1 MEFLMHLGSDIIG
14 LILSVLLL
22 AGYHY
27 YLWRKVRRNP
37 GYTIQALNSM
47 ARTAWVEEV
56 MANKA
61 KDVMAVQTLRN
72 STMAATFL
80 ASTAVLLIIGTL
92 TLSGQGDK
100 LDAVWHQLNIFG
112 AVSGALWATK
122 LLLLVLDF
130 LIAFLGFAM
139 SVRLY
144 NHVGYLINVPSRL
157 HDRITPHMVARHL
170 NLAGRFYSLGMR
182 AYYFAVPLVF
192 WLFGPHFML
201 AASVI
206 LVIALYYLD
215 RAQ

>member
-1 MEFLMHLGSDIIG
+1 MHLSDVVG
-14 LILSVLLL
+14 FVLSVLLL
-22 AGYHY
+22 AGYHS
-27 YLWRKVRRNP
+27 YLWRMVRRNP
-37 GYTIQALNSM
+37 DYTVQALNSM

-112 AVSGALWATK
+112 AVSGGLWATK

-130 LIAFLGFAM
+130 LVAFLGFAM

-157 HDRITPHMVARHL
+157 HARITPRMVAGHL

-192 WLFGPHFML
+192 WLFGPHFMV
-201 AASVI
+201 AATVV

-215 RAQ
+215 RAR

>member
-1 MEFLMHLGSDIIG
+1 MHLGSDIIG
-14 LILSVLLL
+14 FVLSVLLL

-37 GYTIQALNSM
+37 GYTVQALNSM

-112 AVSGALWATK
+112 EVSGGLWATK

-130 LIAFLGFAM
+130 LVAFLGFAM

-144 NHVGYLINVPSRL
+144 NHVGYLINVPSRV
-157 HDRITPHMVARHL
+157 HDRITPRLVARHL
-170 NLAGRFYSLGMR
+170 NLAGRFYSIGMR

-201 AASVI
+201 IATVV

>member
-1 MEFLMHLGSDIIG
+1 MHFGSDIIG
-14 LILSVLLL
+14 FVLSVLLL

-37 GYTIQALNSM
+37 GYTIQALNSI

-100 LDAVWHQLNIFG
+100 LDAVWHQLNVLG
-112 AVSGALWATK
+112 AVSGGLWATK

-130 LIAFLGFAM
+130 LVAFLGFAM

-144 NHVGYLINVPSRL
+144 NHVGYLINVPTRVQE
-157 HDRITPHMVARHL
+157 RITPGLVAAHL

-192 WLFGPHFML
+192 WLFGPHFMV
-201 AASVI
+201 AATVV